1 MDMKKRITA
10 REAAALIP
18 DNARIVFG
26 GFLGY
31 GCPEEVIRAIRTSF
45 EETGHPKDLTLLKGV
60 SIGDKGERGI
70 NRLAA
75 EGLLKCVICSH
86 FGLEPDVAKMAAEN
100 KIFSYMLPLGTITD
114 WLRTIASRKPGLITK
129 TGLKTFVDPRIEGSK
144 GNELTK
150 EDRKSVV

>member
-1 MDMKKRITA
+1 MKKRITA

-60 SIGDKGERGI
+60 SIGD
-70 NRLAA
+70 
-75 EGLLKCVICSH
+75 
-86 FGLEPDVAKMAAEN
+86 
-100 KIFSYMLPLGTITD
+100 
-114 WLRTIASRKPGLITK
+114 
-129 TGLKTFVDPRIEGSK
+129 
-144 GNELTK
+144 
-150 EDRKSVV
+150 